1 MCIYRQNPVSD
12 CRTHQCPAAGHT
24 SVQLSDTGVFSCRTP
39 TEIYNHNN
47 NHDTNSRRPEIGFKS
62 SVVGKD
68 DAKES
73 SHDVIADGVVV
84 LRKTKRH
91 NTVLVTQAPPRG
103 ASAHARYLVA
113 SKISARQD
121 GRTVLRT
128 RLVFAVSPRS
138 ALSHSNL
145 AICFRGKFRNEFLR
159 SVRLNYDIM

>member
-1 MCIYRQNPVSD
+1 MKSSLQALRRRRSCKTSRTKANESVRLGQQEGVS
-12 CRTHQCPAAGHT
+12 
-24 SVQLSDTGVFSCRTP
+24 P

-62 SVVGKD
+62 IVVGRN

-73 SHDVIADGVVV
+73 SPDVIADGVVV
-84 LRKTKRH
+84 LRKTKGH

-103 ASAHARYLVA
+103 ASAHARYLAA

-121 GRTVLRT
+121 GRTILRT

-145 AICFRGKFRNEFLR
+145 ATCFRQSAKGFNAEICVRR
-159 SVRLNYDIM
+159 S

>member
-1 MCIYRQNPVSD
+1 MVSSIGELCGGLANKKGKFD
-12 CRTHQCPAAGHT
+12 KTPSNDYKLNLPTEKSENVHVSPKP
-24 SVQLSDTGVFSCRTP
+24 SVRLSDTPVSSCRTP

-47 NHDTNSRRPEIGFKS
+47 NHDTNSRSPEIGSKS

-73 SHDVIADGVVV
+73 SHDVIADGMVV

-103 ASAHARYLVA
+103 ASAHARYLSV

-121 GRTVLRT
+121 GRT
-128 RLVFAVSPRS
+128 
-138 ALSHSNL
+138 
-145 AICFRGKFRNEFLR
+145 G
-159 SVRLNYDIM
+159 